1 MYLRNLRKGP
11 DVEVEESERR
21 SEGLEESGGEAG
33 IKVVMSG
40 EKWKKKRGVAE
51 KRIERSCENKCQ
63 AIATKTAG
71 NKTNHER
78 TIAARMNHNIDT
90 LVHISMQCNS
100 QRLVANSCRPRV
112 LIRNSFPP
120 SQCISDAPAR
130 ETHARRRTT
139 PKPTASQKYCTYTY
153 TQSLNQ
159 PSCSC

>member
-1 MYLRNLRKGP
+1 
-11 DVEVEESERR
+11 
-21 SEGLEESGGEAG
+21 
-33 IKVVMSG
+33 MSG

-78 TIAARMNHNIDT
+78 TIAARRNHNIDT

-120 SQCISDAPAR
+120 SHVHFGCASAR
-130 ETHARRRTT
+130 NARTQAHQSQTDRFTELLHIYIHAIFKSTFLFLLVV
-139 PKPTASQKYCTYTY
+139 ASFPHKSSLLRVRSKKTQKKKGIVF
-153 TQSLNQ
+153 
-159 PSCSC
+159 P